1 MPLHTRY
8 VPPEQTIVVKGLQR
22 HEVLPVKG
30 FVTRYTNALGVAVHA
45 DCADKETVRSLL
57 YCNFRTPREAGNALD
72 GVVQFMLQT
81 FPKISEHHQVPGA
94 VLFARCVC
102 LLLCSVCARLS
113 VQVARAAS
121 ACRCSACAGV
131 LVHVELRV
139 LTDALRAPASRC
151 TSSDCAHV
159 QVARKSELVLN
170 TPLFSVCV
178 NNTPPWTAGRLY
190 QYVSQVTGSPLSGV
204 AVHDPKRESAGVR
217 FVRFNTF
224 QAAKRLLDLSDAG
237 ELRAEGFLM
246 RAVASRNTAFVQSLA
261 QAMDAQQC
269 AEWTFDRLRAFTLAL
284 PTIKWPP
291 IKSNIE
297 PVLRAVPC
305 EFALDDCEQKVYRVR
320 VQVQAAVPASSS
332 IARAK
337 PASAAGAEARA
348 ARRTAKADAEASP
361 ASSDSA
367 APSLQKA
374 DATASL
380 SPAAAVDTRAA
391 KTRAARRTAKA
402 DAEASPASSDAAA
415 PSLQKADATASLSPA
430 AAVETRAAG
439 ACSPLYA
446 CQPRAFTPFPW
457 LCLEEPMPTSVDDS
471 LPAFVFSGLRMR
483 SRFAFA
489 NVGLS
494 LDASDNGCGGRWPGA
509 PEAARTDAQPA
520 SPCLS
525 ASTDIQPGDSRSMC
539 SQALTHSNPMR
550 SWGVQQVA
558 EFFESMGFGA
568 DTVRDGSVDGETLL
582 QKFEEEDADFFTEP
596 APEGLGLTKLQYK
609 GRLRTELQRWTN
621 ARCGA
626 RQARA

>member
-1 MPLHTRY
+1 M
-8 VPPEQTIVVKGLQR
+8 
-22 HEVLPVKG
+22 
-30 FVTRYTNALGVAVHA
+30 
-45 DCADKETVRSLL
+45 
-57 YCNFRTPREAGNALD
+57 
-72 GVVQFMLQT
+72 
-81 FPKISEHHQVPGA
+81 
-94 VLFARCVC
+94 
-102 LLLCSVCARLS
+102 
-113 VQVARAAS
+113 
-121 ACRCSACAGV
+121 
-131 LVHVELRV
+131 
-139 LTDALRAPASRC
+139 
-151 TSSDCAHV
+151 
-159 QVARKSELVLN
+159 ARKSELVLN

-190 QYVSQVTGSPLSGV
+190 QYVSQVTSSPLSGV

-269 AEWTFDRLRAFTLAL
+269 AEWTFDRVRAFTLAL
-284 PTIKWPP
+284 PTIKWPS
-291 IKSNIE
+291 IKGNIE
-297 PVLRAVPC
+297 PVLGAVPC

-337 PASAAGAEARA
+337 PAAATTLPGSAAGAEACA

-361 ASSDSA
+361 AG
-367 APSLQKA
+367 
-374 DATASL
+374 
-380 SPAAAVDTRAA
+380 
-391 KTRAARRTAKA
+391 
-402 DAEASPASSDAAA
+402 SDAAA
-415 PSLQKADATASLSPA
+415 PSLQKADTAASLSPA
-430 AAVETRAAG
+430 AAVETRAGG
-439 ACSPLYA
+439 ACSPLYV
-446 CQPRAFTPFPW
+446 CQPPAFTPFPW
-457 LCLEEPMPTSVDDS
+457 LCLEEPMPTSV
-471 LPAFVFSGLRMR
+471 RMR

-596 APEGLGLTKLQYK
+596 APEGLGLTKQQYK